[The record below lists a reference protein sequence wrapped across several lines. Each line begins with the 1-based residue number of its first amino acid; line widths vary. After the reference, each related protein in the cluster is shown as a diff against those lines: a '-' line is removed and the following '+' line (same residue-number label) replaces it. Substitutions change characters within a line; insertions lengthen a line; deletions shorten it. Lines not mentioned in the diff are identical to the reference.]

1 MATLAPPA
9 PAPSGPPAAARA
21 DVGVLVACRAS
32 GPALVGRAVASVA
45 HRSLPLR
52 RVTAGGEHRWWCEF
66 RGERPPTGAE
76 VGGLVT
82 RLREAGIPVAEDG
95 VRLGPRLT
103 G

>member
-1 MATLAPPA
+1 
-9 PAPSGPPAAARA
+9 
-21 DVGVLVACRAS
+21 
-32 GPALVGRAVASVA
+32 
-45 HRSLPLR
+45 
-52 RVTAGGEHRWWCEF
+52 VTAGGEHRWWCEF